1 MKGLTYL
8 NLILIVYLLLI
19 TEYTLPS
26 GSCQPSDET
35 HRGCPRRALGT
46 SRGTAREIHGA
57 VAGMG
62 SGLPGAGQGRK
73 DAHRAV
79 GGRSLGQGRA
89 STPATPLKVFQRVR
103 DGARAPRRQPD
114 RTAPPAHRGTSR
126 VRARLFIPPWIQTL
140 HHTQDDPSDAAGASA
155 PAAPSGA
162 LMRRP
167 PGSRP
172 PAGSP
177 GWGCRRAG

>member
-8 NLILIVYLLLI
+8 NLILIIYLLLI

-114 RTAPPAHRGTSR
+114 RTAPP
-126 VRARLFIPPWIQTL
+126 RLI
-140 HHTQDDPSDAAGASA
+140 
-155 PAAPSGA
+155 GA
-162 LMRRP
+162 LPGCEHGSSSLHGFKPSTTPKTIHLTP
-167 PGSRP
+167 PESSRP
-172 PAGSP
+172 PR
-177 GWGCRRAG
+177 RRARS